1 MPWLTRPLDRV
12 PRRVVSLNP
21 SITELL
27 FVAGLGDRLV
37 GRDVFSYRPRDALKI
52 PHVGSFT
59 SADLGAV
66 EGARPDLIIAYYPV
80 QRDLV
85 EALDKVAPVA
95 VVETPTSIDD
105 VLGNFKFV
113 SRLLD
118 ADEAGDHVSGV
129 YRDLLRGSPL
139 VEEALAVFHLGG
151 Y

>member
-1 MPWLTRPLDRV
+1 
-12 PRRVVSLNP
+12 
-21 SITELL
+21 
-27 FVAGLGDRLV
+27 
-37 GRDVFSYRPRDALKI
+37 
-52 PHVGSFT
+52 
-59 SADLGAV
+59 
-66 EGARPDLIIAYYPV
+66 LIIAYYPV

-139 VEEALAVFHLGG
+139 VEEAPGRLPSGRLRRGLRRILHRGG
-151 Y
+151 PRRGGHKVQQEDPLRLLLPGAS